1 MFKKAISYLLFCYI
15 FFQFFACGNRPD
27 GVLNQRD
34 MKDFLTD
41 LHLLDAVLDQRPL
54 NNERERAYYY
64 NALLQKHSITKAEFD
79 SSLVYYTKNP
89 KLFERIYTGVV
100 KNLEKFQSEV
110 KEGKYFPVLPDSIRL
125 KPLEQ
130 EIWISPIAYN
140 FTKDSIRQ
148 KIAFSVKNYNLMTK
162 DIYLLRF
169 LLRVAPQDS
178 SINTYAALR
187 IHYADGKIDSLTHKT
202 YNDSVLRRYAFRFR
216 AARNINIDSL
226 SGVFYGSSRY
236 AGAFNVKVDSI
247 SLKRVYVPA
256 LQDSLRLQL
265 DTVEVKVKAADTIPA
280 ATGSKPQNIPKPVK
294 LKKERKLIQ
303 Q

>member
-1 MFKKAISYLLFCYI
+1 MFKKAISYLFFCYI

-41 LHLLDAVLDQRPL
+41 LHLLDAVLDEKPL
-54 NNERERAYYY
+54 ANERERVYYY

-89 KLFERIYTGVV
+89 KLFERIYSGVV

-130 EIWISPIAYN
+130 EIWTLPSAYN

-148 KIAFSVKNYNLMTK
+148 QAAFSIKNYNLMTK
-162 DIYLLRF
+162 DIYLLDF

-178 SINTYAALR
+178 SKKAYAALR

-216 AARNINIDSL
+216 ASRNVGIDSL

-236 AGAFNVKVDSI
+236 AGVFNVKVDSI

-265 DTVEVKVKAADTIPA
+265 DTVEVKIKVADTVSAPIEN
-280 ATGSKPQNIPKPVK
+280 KPKSLPKSGK
-294 LKKERKLIQ
+294 IKKERKLIQ

>member
-1 MFKKAISYLLFCYI
+1 MFKKAISYFLFCYI

-41 LHLLDAVLDQRPL
+41 LHLLDAVLDEKPL
-54 NNERERAYYY
+54 ANERERVYYY

-89 KLFERIYTGVV
+89 KLFERIYSGVV

-130 EIWISPIAYN
+130 EIWTLPTAYN

-148 KIAFSVKNYNLMTK
+148 QTAFSIKNYDLMTK

-178 SINTYAALR
+178 SKKAYAALR
-187 IHYADGKIDSLTHKT
+187 IHYADGNVDSLTHKT

-216 AARNINIDSL
+216 ASRNVSIDSL

-236 AGAFNVKVDSI
+236 AGVFNVKVDSI

-265 DTVEVKVKAADTIPA
+265 DTVKVKVKAADTVPA
-280 ATGSKPQNIPKPVK
+280 VIENKPQSLPKPGK
-294 LKKERKLIQ
+294 IKKERKLIQ
-303 Q
+303 

>member
-1 MFKKAISYLLFCYI
+1 MFKKAISYLLYCYI
-15 FFQFFACGNRPD
+15 FFQFSACGNRPD

-41 LHLLDAVLDQRPL
+41 LHLLDAVLDEKPL
-54 NNERERAYYY
+54 ANERERVYYY

-89 KLFERIYTGVV
+89 KLFERIYSGVV

-110 KEGKYFPVLPDSIRL
+110 KEGKYFPILPDSIRL

-130 EIWISPIAYN
+130 EIWSSPIAYN
-140 FTKDSIRQ
+140 FTKDSIRRQ
-148 KIAFSVKNYNLMTK
+148 LAFSVRNYNLMTK

-178 SINTYAALR
+178 SKNTYAALK
-187 IHYADGKIDSLTHKT
+187 IHYVDGKVDSLTHKT

-216 AARNINIDSL
+216 ASRNVGIDSL
-226 SGVFYGSSRY
+226 SGIFYGSSRY
-236 AGAFNVKVDSI
+236 AGVFNIKVDSI

-265 DTVEVKVKAADTIPA
+265 DTIVVKVKVADTVPA
-280 ATGSKPQNIPKPVK
+280 VIENKPQSLPKPGK